1 MDKKEKVSDEELASI
16 KEISSALEKV
26 KMQHKIHE
34 LEYKLA
40 ISNIY
45 VKYKLSAEDTI
56 DASGEIKRKTE
67 EPKKAQELAPDF
79 ADLLEI

>member
-1 MDKKEKVSDEELASI
+1 MGKQEKISDEEIAAI
-16 KEISSALEKV
+16 KEISSTLEKV

-45 VKYKLSAEDTI
+45 VKYKLAAEDTI
-56 DASGEIKRKTE
+56 DASGEIKRKPAE
-67 EPKKAQELAPDF
+67 EPLAEDNEF
-79 ADLLEI
+79 ASV